1 MIFFSVRLQEK
12 RKKKRIREKNIMILQ
27 LVTNAYQINVVER
40 KWQKKEILQ

>member
-27 LVTNAYQINVVER
+27 LVTKAYQINVVER
-40 KWQKKEILQ
+40 KWQKKEILL